1 MGNLWLKIKIWT
13 KSIIF
18 FAMLIYVI
26 LFFFENS
33 GESVKFWY
41 WFDHTRPT
49 SMLVLVVVTFFAGVI
64 STILVRTTFKTI
76 RQIRELRQKSRLDK
90 IEREHAQM
98 KVKAARLQTMT
109 APQSQ
114 TPNDQAPMTNKIP
127 STNDQTEP

>member
-18 FAMLIYVI
+18 FALLLYVI

-49 SMLVLVVVTFFAGVI
+49 SMLVLVVITFFAGVI
-64 STILVRTTFKTI
+64 STILVRTTLKTL
-76 RQIRELRQKSRLDK
+76 RQIRELRNKSRLDRL
-90 IEREHAQM
+90 EREQAQM
-98 KVKAARLQTMT
+98 KAKAARLQTMT
-109 APQSQ
+109 ATQATPTVDQSPTDQSSKPQ
-114 TPNDQAPMTNKIP
+114 N
-127 STNDQTEP
+127 